1 MRVDGFRWK
10 QEPENVSIVGIRH
23 VETVSLRFSILA
35 FPSET
40 SARRAQRSP
49 RLRFRD
55 ERIFYYAALGPTSI
69 VIALVVALPIIYT
82 VVLGFFFQNTLT
94 QNWRFVGLANYA
106 DILTDTDFWFA
117 FWNGVVFTVGSTV
130 VATVF
135 GLAIAILLDC
145 NFRGRGPLR
154 ALVIF
159 PYIVPSIVVAFIWKF
174 IFSGRGILN
183 DFLSFVGAQT
193 ISVPWLGDQRFAMM
207 AVILIS
213 AWTWFP
219 FAAITLLAAIQ
230 NVPDNIYEA
239 AALDGA
245 GPVRRFTHLTL
256 PLLAPALMVVVLI
269 RAIWAFRNYDMI
281 WLLTEGG
288 PIGATEVLPIM
299 AYKEAFGLF
308 RMGHA
313 SAVSVSLM
321 VFVTLLA
328 AVHFRVGARLRK
340 AYDTA

>member
-1 MRVDGFRWK
+1 MTYSTAG
-10 QEPENVSIVGIRH
+10 
-23 VETVSLRFSILA
+23 
-35 FPSET
+35 
-40 SARRAQRSP
+40 SATRKRRTP
-49 RLRFRD
+49 RLKFRD
-55 ERIFYYAALGPTSI
+55 ERVFYYVALGPTTL
-69 VIALVVALPIIYT
+69 VIAAVIALPIIYT
-82 VVLGFFFQNTLT
+82 FALGFFVQNTLIRT
-94 QNWRFVGLANYA
+94 WRFVGLSNYT
-106 DILTDTDFWFA
+106 DLLTDADFWWA
-117 FWNGVVFTVGSTV
+117 FWNGVVFTVGSTA

-145 NFRGRGPLR
+145 NFRGRGPIR

-183 DFLSFVGAQT
+183 DFLGFIGAQAV
-193 ISVPWLGDQRFAMM
+193 SVPWLGDQRYAMM

-245 GPVRRFTHLTL
+245 GPVRRFFHLTL
-256 PLLAPALMVVVLI
+256 PLLAPALLVVVLI

-328 AVHFRVGARLRK
+328 ALHFRVGARLRK
-340 AYDTA
+340 AYDTS

>member
-1 MRVDGFRWK
+1 
-10 QEPENVSIVGIRH
+10 
-23 VETVSLRFSILA
+23 LA
-35 FPSET
+35 FSSAK
-40 SARRAQRSP
+40 SARRDRRAP
-49 RLRFRD
+49 RLKFRD
-55 ERIFYYAALGPTSI
+55 ERIFYYVALGPTAV
-69 VIALVVALPIIYT
+69 VIAFVIALPIIYT
-82 VVLGFFFQNTLT
+82 FGLGFFVQNTLIRT
-94 QNWRFVGLANYA
+94 WRFVGLSNYI
-106 DILTDTDFWFA
+106 DLLTDADFWFA
-117 FWNGVVFTVGSTV
+117 FWNGIVFTVGSTA

-183 DFLSFVGAQT
+183 DFLGFIGAQAV
-193 ISVPWLGDQRFAMM
+193 SVPWLGDQRFAMM
-207 AVILIS
+207 AVVLIS

-230 NVPDNIYEA
+230 NVPDSIYEA

-245 GPVRRFTHLTL
+245 GPAKRFIHLTL

-340 AYDTA
+340 AYDTS

>member
-1 MRVDGFRWK
+1 MAYPTTNSASRK
-10 QEPENVSIVGIRH
+10 RH
-23 VETVSLRFSILA
+23 V
-35 FPSET
+35 
-40 SARRAQRSP
+40 P
-49 RLRFRD
+49 RLKFRD
-55 ERIFYYAALGPTSI
+55 ERIFYYLALGPTTI
-69 VIALVVALPIIYT
+69 VIAFVIALPIIYT
-82 VVLGFFFQNTLT
+82 FALGFFVQNTLIRT
-94 QNWRFVGLANYA
+94 WRFAGLSNYS
-106 DILTDTDFWFA
+106 DLLTDADFWIA
-117 FWNGVVFTVGSTV
+117 FWNGVVFTVGSTA
-130 VATVF
+130 VATVV

-183 DFLSFVGAQT
+183 DFLSFIGAQAV
-193 ISVPWLGDQRFAMM
+193 SVPWLGDQRFAMM

-245 GPVRRFTHLTL
+245 GPVRRFFHLTL

-281 WLLTEGG
+281 WLLTKGG

-299 AYKEAFGLF
+299 AFKEAFGLF

-313 SAVSVSLM
+313 SAVSVYLM

-328 AVHFRVGARLRK
+328 AIHFRVGARLRQ
-340 AYDTA
+340 AYDTS

>member
-1 MRVDGFRWK
+1 MPGSCFEPRRTVLIVDEQTTSRNTPAPRVK
-10 QEPENVSIVGIRH
+10 Y
-23 VETVSLRFSILA
+23 
-35 FPSET
+35 
-40 SARRAQRSP
+40 
-49 RLRFRD
+49 RD
-55 ERIFYYAALGPTSI
+55 ERLFYYSALGPTAI
-69 VIALVVALPIIYT
+69 VIALVIALPIIYT
-82 VVLGFFFQNTLT
+82 LALGFFVQNTLT
-94 QNWRFVGLANYA
+94 RSWRFVGLANYA
-106 DILTDTDFWFA
+106 DLLTDSDFWSA

-135 GLAIAILLDC
+135 GLAVAVLLDC

-183 DFLSFVGAQT
+183 DFLGFVGAQAV
-193 ISVPWLGDQRFAMM
+193 SVPWLGDQRFAMM

-245 GPVRRFTHLTL
+245 STARRFVHLTL
-256 PLLAPALMVVVLI
+256 PLLVPAIMVVVLI
-269 RAIWAFRNYDMI
+269 RAIWAFRNFEMI

-299 AYKEAFGLF
+299 AYTEAFGLF

-313 SAVSVSLM
+313 SAVAVSLM

-328 AVHFRVGARLRK
+328 AVHFRVSARLRK
-340 AYDTA
+340 AYDLD

>member
-1 MRVDGFRWK
+1 M
-10 QEPENVSIVGIRH
+10 
-23 VETVSLRFSILA
+23 
-35 FPSET
+35 
-40 SARRAQRSP
+40 
-49 RLRFRD
+49 
-55 ERIFYYAALGPTSI
+55 ALGPTAI

-82 VVLGFFFQNTLT
+82 LALGFFAQNTLIRT
-94 QNWRFVGLANYA
+94 WRFVGLENYR
-106 DILTDTDFWFA
+106 DVLTDADFWNA
-117 FWNGVVFTVGSTV
+117 FWNGIVFTAGSTL
-130 VATVF
+130 VATGV

-145 NFRGRGPLR
+145 NFRGRGPMR

-159 PYIVPSIVVAFIWKF
+159 PYIVPAIVVVFIWKY

-183 DFLSFVGAQT
+183 DFLNYIGAQAVA
-193 ISVPWLGDQRFAMM
+193 VPWLGDQRFAMTT
-207 AVILIS
+207 VIAIS

-245 GPVRRFTHLTL
+245 GPVERFINLTL
-256 PLLAPALMVVVLI
+256 PLLAPAIMVVVLI

-299 AYKEAFGLF
+299 AFNEAFGLF

-313 SAVSVSLM
+313 SAVAVSLM
-321 VFVTLLA
+321 VFVTILA
-328 AVHFRVGARLRK
+328 AIHFRVGARLRK
-340 AYDTA
+340 AYDTT

>member
-1 MRVDGFRWK
+1 M
-10 QEPENVSIVGIRH
+10 IV
-23 VETVSLRFSILA
+23 
-35 FPSET
+35 
-40 SARRAQRSP
+40 
-49 RLRFRD
+49 
-55 ERIFYYAALGPTSI
+55 
-69 VIALVVALPIIYT
+69 LPILYT
-82 VVLGFFFQNTLT
+82 FGLGFFVQNTLIRT
-94 QNWRFVGLANYA
+94 WRFVGLSNYT
-106 DILTDTDFWFA
+106 DLLTDADFWSA
-117 FWNGVVFTVGSTV
+117 FWNGVVFTIGSTV

-183 DFLSFVGAQT
+183 DFLGFIGAQAV
-193 ISVPWLGDQRFAMM
+193 SVPWLGDQRYAMM

-245 GPVRRFTHLTL
+245 GPVRRFFHLTL
-256 PLLAPALMVVVLI
+256 PLLAPAIMVVVLI

-340 AYDTA
+340 AYDTS

>member
-1 MRVDGFRWK
+1 MAHSSA
-10 QEPENVSIVGIRH
+10 N
-23 VETVSLRFSILA
+23 TV
-35 FPSET
+35 
-40 SARRAQRSP
+40 RRNPRRP
-49 RLRFRD
+49 RLKFRD
-55 ERIFYYAALGPTSI
+55 ERIFYYTALWPTAI
-69 VIALVVALPIIYT
+69 VIALVIALPIIYT
-82 VVLGFFFQNTLT
+82 FTLGFFVQNTLT
-94 QNWRFVGLANYA
+94 RTWRFVGLENYA
-106 DILTDTDFWFA
+106 DLLTDSDFWFA

-183 DFLSFVGAQT
+183 DLLSFIGAQT
-193 ISVPWLGDQRFAMM
+193 VAVPWLGDYRYAMM

-219 FAAITLLAAIQ
+219 FAAITLLAGLQ

-245 GPVRRFTHLTL
+245 GPVRRFTYLTL
-256 PLLAPALMVVVLI
+256 PLLAPAIMIVVLI

-313 SAVSVSLM
+313 SAVAVSLM

>member
-1 MRVDGFRWK
+1 MNYPSAKPASRSRRV
-10 QEPENVSIVGIRH
+10 
-23 VETVSLRFSILA
+23 
-35 FPSET
+35 
-40 SARRAQRSP
+40 P
-49 RLRFRD
+49 RLKFRD
-55 ERIFYYAALGPTSI
+55 ERIFYYVALGPTTF
-69 VIALVVALPIIYT
+69 VIAVVIALPIIYT
-82 VVLGFFFQNTLT
+82 IGLGFFVQNTLIRT
-94 QNWRFVGLANYA
+94 WRFVGLSNYT
-106 DILTDTDFWFA
+106 DLLTDADFWSA

-183 DFLSFVGAQT
+183 DFLGFIGAQAV
-193 ISVPWLGDQRFAMM
+193 SVPWLGDQRYAMM
-207 AVILIS
+207 AIILIS

-245 GPVRRFTHLTL
+245 GPVRRFFHLTL

-328 AVHFRVGARLRK
+328 AIHFRVGARLRK
-340 AYDTA
+340 AYDTS

>member
-1 MRVDGFRWK
+1 M
-10 QEPENVSIVGIRH
+10 
-23 VETVSLRFSILA
+23 
-35 FPSET
+35 
-40 SARRAQRSP
+40 
-49 RLRFRD
+49 
-55 ERIFYYAALGPTSI
+55 ALGPTAI

-82 VVLGFFFQNTLT
+82 LALGFFAQNTLIRT
-94 QNWRFVGLANYA
+94 WRFVGLENYR
-106 DILTDTDFWFA
+106 DVLTDADFWNA
-117 FWNGVVFTVGSTV
+117 FWNGIVFTAGSTL
-130 VATVF
+130 VATGV

-145 NFRGRGPLR
+145 NFRGRGPMR

-159 PYIVPSIVVAFIWKF
+159 PYIVPAIVVVFIWKY

-183 DFLSFVGAQT
+183 DFLNYIGAQAVA
-193 ISVPWLGDQRFAMM
+193 VPWLGDQRFAMM
-207 AVILIS
+207 TVIAIS

-245 GPVRRFTHLTL
+245 GPVERFINLTL
-256 PLLAPALMVVVLI
+256 PLLAPAIMVVVLI

-299 AYKEAFGLF
+299 AFNEAFGLF

-313 SAVSVSLM
+313 SAVAVSLM
-321 VFVTLLA
+321 VFVTILA
-328 AVHFRVGARLRK
+328 AIHFRVGARLRK
-340 AYDTA
+340 AYDTT

>member
-1 MRVDGFRWK
+1 MACSQAEGA
-10 QEPENVSIVGIRH
+10 
-23 VETVSLRFSILA
+23 LRN
-35 FPSET
+35 P
-40 SARRAQRSP
+40 RRP

-55 ERIFYYAALGPTSI
+55 ESIFYYVALGPSAI
-69 VIALVVALPIIYT
+69 VIALVIALPILYT
-82 VVLGFFFQNTLT
+82 FVLGFFIQNTLT
-94 QNWRFVGLANYA
+94 RNWRWVGLDNYQ
-106 DILTDTDFWFA
+106 DLLTDADFWHA
-117 FWNGVVFTVGSTV
+117 FQNGFVFTAGSTLA
-130 VATVF
+130 ATVV

-145 NFRGRGPLR
+145 NFRGRGALR

-159 PYIVPSIVVAFIWKF
+159 PYIVPVIVVAFIWKF

-183 DFLSFVGAQT
+183 DFLNLIGAQA
-193 ISVPWLGDQRFAMM
+193 ISVPWLGDTRFAMI
-207 AVILIS
+207 AVIAIS

-239 AALDGA
+239 ASLDGA
-245 GPVRRFTHLTL
+245 GPVARFFHLTL
-256 PLLAPALMVVVLI
+256 PLLAPAILVVVLI
-269 RAIWAFRNYDMI
+269 RAIWAFRNYDLI

-299 AYKEAFGLF
+299 AFKEAFGLF

-313 SAVSVSLM
+313 SAVSVALM

-328 AVHFRVGARLRK
+328 ALHFRVGARLRK

>member
-1 MRVDGFRWK
+1 M
-10 QEPENVSIVGIRH
+10 
-23 VETVSLRFSILA
+23 TVTPA
-35 FPSET
+35 HT
-40 SARRAQRSP
+40 ARRRRP
-49 RLRFRD
+49 LLRFRD
-55 ERIFYYAALGPTSI
+55 ERLFYFVALGPTAL
-69 VIALVVALPIIYT
+69 VIALVIVLPIVYT
-82 VVLGFFFQNTLT
+82 VVLGFFVQNTLT
-94 QNWRFVGLANYA
+94 RTWRFSGLANYA
-106 DILTDTDFWFA
+106 DLLTDTDFWVA
-117 FWNGVVFTVGSTV
+117 FWNGIVFTAGSTV
-130 VATVF
+130 VATVV

-145 NFRGRGPLR
+145 KFLGRGPLR

-183 DFLSFVGAQT
+183 DFLGLIGAQT
-193 ISVPWLGDQRFAMM
+193 VSVPWLGDPRFAMM

-219 FAAITLLAAIQ
+219 FAAITLLAAMQ

-245 GPVRRFTHLTL
+245 GPFRRFAFLTL

-269 RAIWAFRNYDMI
+269 RAIWAFRNFDMI

-313 SAVSVSLM
+313 SAVAVSLM

-328 AVHFRVGARLRK
+328 ALHFRVGARLRK
-340 AYDTA
+340 AYDTE

>member
-1 MRVDGFRWK
+1 MAN
-10 QEPENVSIVGIRH
+10 Q
-23 VETVSLRFSILA
+23 
-35 FPSET
+35 
-40 SARRAQRSP
+40 SAKSASRNRSVP
-49 RLRFRD
+49 RLKFRD
-55 ERIFYYAALGPTSI
+55 ERIFYYVALGPTTL

-82 VVLGFFFQNTLT
+82 FGLGFFIQNTLIRT
-94 QNWRFVGLANYA
+94 WRFVGLSNYS
-106 DILTDTDFWFA
+106 DLLTDADFWFA
-117 FWNGVVFTVGSTV
+117 FWNGVVFTVGSTA

-145 NFRGRGPLR
+145 KFRGRGPLR

-183 DFLSFVGAQT
+183 DFLGFIGAQT
-193 ISVPWLGDQRFAMM
+193 VSVPWLGDQRYAMM

-245 GPVRRFTHLTL
+245 GPVRRFFHLTL

-340 AYDTA
+340 AYDTS

>member
-1 MRVDGFRWK
+1 MAHSSA
-10 QEPENVSIVGIRH
+10 N
-23 VETVSLRFSILA
+23 T
-35 FPSET
+35 
-40 SARRAQRSP
+40 ARRNPRRP
-49 RLRFRD
+49 RLKFRD
-55 ERIFYYAALGPTSI
+55 ERIFYYTALWPTAI
-69 VIALVVALPIIYT
+69 VIALVIALPIIYT
-82 VVLGFFFQNTLT
+82 FTLGFFVQNTLT
-94 QNWRFVGLANYA
+94 RTWRFVGLENYA
-106 DILTDTDFWFA
+106 DLLTDSDFWFA

-183 DFLSFVGAQT
+183 DLLSFIGAQT
-193 ISVPWLGDQRFAMM
+193 VAVPWLGDYRYAMM

-219 FAAITLLAAIQ
+219 FAAITLLAGLQ

-245 GPVRRFTHLTL
+245 GPVRRFTYLTL
-256 PLLAPALMVVVLI
+256 PLLAPAIMIVVLI

-313 SAVSVSLM
+313 SAVAVSLM

>member
-1 MRVDGFRWK
+1 M
-10 QEPENVSIVGIRH
+10 
-23 VETVSLRFSILA
+23 TY
-35 FPSET
+35 T
-40 SARRAQRSP
+40 SAKSASRSRRIP
-49 RLRFRD
+49 RLKFRD
-55 ERIFYYAALGPTSI
+55 ERIFYYVALGPTTI
-69 VIALVVALPIIYT
+69 VIATVIVLPIIYT
-82 VVLGFFFQNTLT
+82 FGLGFFVQNTLIHT
-94 QNWRFVGLANYA
+94 WRFVGLSNYT
-106 DILTDTDFWFA
+106 DLLTDADFWSA

-183 DFLSFVGAQT
+183 DFLGFIGAQAV
-193 ISVPWLGDQRFAMM
+193 SVPWLGDQRYAMM
-207 AVILIS
+207 AIILIS

-245 GPVRRFTHLTL
+245 GPVRRFFHLTL

-281 WLLTEGG
+281 WLLTKGG

-340 AYDTA
+340 AYDTS

>member
-1 MRVDGFRWK
+1 M
-10 QEPENVSIVGIRH
+10 
-23 VETVSLRFSILA
+23 TY
-35 FPSET
+35 T
-40 SARRAQRSP
+40 SAKSASRSRRFP
-49 RLRFRD
+49 RLKFRD
-55 ERIFYYAALGPTSI
+55 ERIFYYVALGPTTI
-69 VIALVVALPIIYT
+69 VIATVIVLPIIYT
-82 VVLGFFFQNTLT
+82 FGLGFFVQNTLIHT
-94 QNWRFVGLANYA
+94 WRFVGLSNYT
-106 DILTDTDFWFA
+106 DLLTDADFWSA

-183 DFLSFVGAQT
+183 DFLGFIGAQAV
-193 ISVPWLGDQRFAMM
+193 SVPWLGDQRYAMM
-207 AVILIS
+207 AIILIS

-245 GPVRRFTHLTL
+245 GPVRRFFHLTL

-281 WLLTEGG
+281 WLLTKGG

-340 AYDTA
+340 AYDTS

>member
-1 MRVDGFRWK
+1 M
-10 QEPENVSIVGIRH
+10 
-23 VETVSLRFSILA
+23 
-35 FPSET
+35 
-40 SARRAQRSP
+40 
-49 RLRFRD
+49 
-55 ERIFYYAALGPTSI
+55 ALGPTAI

-82 VVLGFFFQNTLT
+82 LALGFFAQNTLIRT
-94 QNWRFVGLANYA
+94 WRFVGLENYR
-106 DILTDTDFWFA
+106 DVLTDADFWNA
-117 FWNGVVFTVGSTV
+117 FWNGIVFTAGSTL
-130 VATVF
+130 VATGV

-145 NFRGRGPLR
+145 NFRGRGPMR

-159 PYIVPSIVVAFIWKF
+159 PYIVPAIVVVFIWKY

-183 DFLSFVGAQT
+183 DFLNYIGAQAVA
-193 ISVPWLGDQRFAMM
+193 VPWLGDQRFAMTT
-207 AVILIS
+207 VIAIS

-245 GPVRRFTHLTL
+245 GPVERFINLTL
-256 PLLAPALMVVVLI
+256 PLLAPAIMVVVLI

-281 WLLTEGG
+281 WLLTGGG
-288 PIGATEVLPIM
+288 PIGATEVLPTM

-313 SAVSVSLM
+313 SAVAVSLM
-321 VFVTLLA
+321 VFVTMLA
-328 AVHFRVGARLRK
+328 ALHFRVGARLRR

>member
-1 MRVDGFRWK
+1 MAN
-10 QEPENVSIVGIRH
+10 Q
-23 VETVSLRFSILA
+23 
-35 FPSET
+35 
-40 SARRAQRSP
+40 SAKSASRNRSVP
-49 RLRFRD
+49 RLKFRD
-55 ERIFYYAALGPTSI
+55 ERIFYYVALGPTTL

-82 VVLGFFFQNTLT
+82 FGLGFFIQNTLIRT
-94 QNWRFVGLANYA
+94 WRFVGLSNYS
-106 DILTDTDFWFA
+106 DLLTDADFWFA
-117 FWNGVVFTVGSTV
+117 FWNGVVFTVGSTA

-145 NFRGRGPLR
+145 KFRGRGPLR

-183 DFLSFVGAQT
+183 DFLGFIGAQT
-193 ISVPWLGDQRFAMM
+193 VSVPWLGDQRYAMM

-245 GPVRRFTHLTL
+245 GPVRRFFHLTL

-299 AYKEAFGLF
+299 AYKEAFVLF

-340 AYDTA
+340 AYDTS